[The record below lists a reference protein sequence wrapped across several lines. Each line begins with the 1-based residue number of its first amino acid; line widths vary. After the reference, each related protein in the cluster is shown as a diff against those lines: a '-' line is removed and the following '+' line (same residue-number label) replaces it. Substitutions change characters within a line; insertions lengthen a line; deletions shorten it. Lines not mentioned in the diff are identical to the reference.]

1 MKSTIALV
9 AAVLTLAISGC
20 AHKAA
25 DSACKTDGKCCK
37 KK

>member
-1 MKSTIALV
+1 MKSIIALV

-25 DSACKTDGKCCK
+25 ACASHSDGKCCK